1 MIKDSDSIETM
12 ERIRR
17 FIQTLKEHNF
27 LKIFLGIFVI
37 MFVGGT
43 LVLAF
48 ERAVNAQGFD
58 NLWSA
63 FWWALVTM
71 TTVGYGDTVPVSVG
85 GRIIGVLVMFAGVS
99 LVSLLTATISS
110 IFVAQKIREGQGLEQ
125 IKFSDHIIICGW
137 NIHAEKILDSLI
149 RLRPISDLKVVLIND
164 LQEERINDILYKYRD
179 IQISFVRGDST
190 REIVLERANITR
202 SQAVIIVPDTVAVD
216 SKTADERTVL
226 TTLAIKGIS
235 SPIRV
240 IAFLQDRDNQS
251 HLRRADVDEIVVS
264 DEFGGYLLAAN
275 VVEPGVPQSVRELL
289 NPSTEQNLHRRKAPK
304 HLVGHPFQEVFQYFY
319 EEEDEIAIGTYAEDE
334 TVNIMDFLS
343 SDASALDAFIK
354 QKLEESGHSP
364 EKEQTVKINVKPD
377 KDYELQ
383 EKDWVIV
390 IGQ

>member
-1 MIKDSDSIETM
+1 M

-17 FIQTLKEHNF
+17 IAQTLKEHNF

-48 ERAVNAQGFD
+48 ERAVNTSGFE

-71 TTVGYGDTVPVSVG
+71 TTVGYGDTVPLRLC
-85 GRIIGVLVMFAGVS
+85 GRIVGVLVMFAGVS

-125 IKFSDHIIICGW
+125 IKFTDHIIICGW

-149 RLRPISDLKVVLIND
+149 RLRPLSDLKVVLIND
-164 LQEERINDILYKYRD
+164 LQEERINDVLYKYRD
-179 IQISFVRGDST
+179 IQISYVRGDST
-190 REIVLERANITR
+190 REIVLERANITK
-202 SQAVIIVPDTVAVD
+202 SQAVVVVPDTLKAD
-216 SKTADERTVL
+216 NKTADERTVL
-226 TTLAIKGIS
+226 TTLAIKGLS
-235 SPIRV
+235 SKIRV

-289 NPSTEQNLHRRKAPK
+289 NPGTEKNLHRRKAPRNLIGK
-304 HLVGHPFQEVFQYFY
+304 PFEEVFRYFY
-319 EEEDEIAIGTYAEDE
+319 DEQDEIAIGTYAEDE
-334 TVNIMDFLS
+334 SISIMDFLS
-343 SDASALDAFIK
+343 SDTSALDAFIK
-354 QKLEESGHSP
+354 QKLESSGHRT
-364 EKEQTVKINVKPD
+364 EKEQMVKVNVNPD